1 MKKEKNK
8 NLKNNHN
15 SKVVKLPSIS
25 KKTLNIKMLI
35 LLLLIILILVCLLA
49 RIAYLQFGFILTDED
64 SGISLSL
71 KEKAYSQQTI
81 NQIISPK
88 RGNIYDST
96 GKTLATSA
104 QVDTVTINPK
114 KIKADSDEATVALK
128 EKVAHGLSDIFELN
142 YEETLAKI
150 NGNSSVETIAK
161 KVEQAKITEL
171 KNWMSDNKIT
181 IGINIDQD
189 SKRYYP
195 YNNVASG
202 ILGFCGNDNQGLS
215 GIEYSWDTT
224 LTGTSGKIVAAKD
237 ARKDEIPNTE
247 ETFIAA
253 ENGSDL
259 TLTIDLK
266 IQTIVEKYL
275 KQAVEY
281 NSCSRGGNVIVM
293 DPTTG
298 DILAMAS
305 YPDYD
310 LNTPFTPNSSLS
322 NNWDSLSSDEQKN
335 ALQSMWNC
343 RSISEPYEPGSTFKV
358 ITSSVALEENIT
370 DTDIAN
376 NFVCTGSEKFSDGT
390 EIKCW
395 RTIPH
400 GYQTLRQALMN
411 SCNPAFMQLGK
422 KIGAHTL
429 YKYYKAFGF
438 FDKTGVGLSGE
449 ASSWFWPE
457 DKVGAVEL
465 ATMSFGQ
472 RFTITPLQMITSI
485 SAVANNGVLMKP
497 RLVKEI
503 KNTETGAVT
512 TINPTKIRQVISKET
527 SEKVRS
533 MMQSVVTQGTGKHG
547 AVAGYSIGGKTGTS
561 EPLAKNVKE
570 GYVASYV
577 AISPVEDTRVVIL
590 LALYDPQGKS
600 YQGGQVAGPVVSQI
614 LSEILP
620 YLEIPSS
627 ASPSDD
633 SSSNTITL
641 PNVTNKTVTEAKKII
656 EAAGFKPKISVSG
669 DENSLLVKSQVP
681 VAGTQLIKDATIL
694 LYSEEN
700 DTRTSVAVP
709 DLRGM
714 SAEEATNAL
723 KSKNLNIR
731 ISGNG
736 YVTSQDYAKDSTV
749 EEGTVISVTLKETL
763 KDAH

>member
-1 MKKEKNK
+1 MKKKNTSNDK
-8 NLKNNHN
+8 SA
-15 SKVVKLPSIS
+15 SKVVKLT
-25 KKTLNIKMLI
+25 TLSRKNSNLKMKI
-35 LLLLIILILVCLLA
+35 LLIIIILILAALLG
-49 RIAYLQFGFILTDED
+49 RIAWLQFIDGNF
-64 SGISLSL
+64 L
-71 KEKAYSQQTI
+71 KEQAYSQQTI
-81 NQIISPK
+81 NQIISPR
-88 RGNIYDST
+88 RGNIYDAT

-114 KIKADSDEATVALK
+114 KIKANSDEATVALK
-128 EKVAHGLSDIFELN
+128 EKIAHGLSDIFSLD
-142 YEETLAKI
+142 YDETLQKL
-150 NGNSSVETIAK
+150 NSNSSVETIAK
-161 KVEQAKITEL
+161 KVEQDKIAEL
-171 KNWMSDNKIT
+171 KTWMETNKIST
-181 IGINIDQD
+181 GINIDED

-195 YNNVASG
+195 LNTVASG
-202 ILGFCGNDNQGLS
+202 LLGFCGNDNQGLS
-215 GIEYSWDTT
+215 GIEYSWDST
-224 LTGTSGKIVAAKD
+224 LTGTSGKIVASKD
-237 ARKDEIPNTE
+237 ASQGEIPNTE
-247 ETFIAA
+247 ETYIAA
-253 ENGSDL
+253 ENGSDI
-259 TLTIDLK
+259 TLTIDLNIQK
-266 IQTIVEKYL
+266 IIEKYL
-275 KQAVEY
+275 KQAVNY
-281 NSCSRGGNVIVM
+281 NSCSRGGNAIVM
-293 DPTTG
+293 DPSTG

-310 LNTPFTPNSSLS
+310 LNTPFTPNATLS
-322 NNWDSLSSDEQKN
+322 KNWDSLSPEEQKN

-358 ITSSVALEENIT
+358 ITSAVALEENIT

-376 NFVCTGSEKFSDGT
+376 NFICSGSEKFNDGT

-411 SCNPAFMQLGK
+411 SCNPAFMQLGR
-422 KIGAHTL
+422 KIGAKTL
-429 YKYYKAFGF
+429 YKYYKAFGL

-449 ASSWFWPE
+449 ASSSFWAE

-472 RFTITPLQMITSI
+472 RFTITPLQMITAI
-485 SAVANNGVLMKP
+485 SAVANDGILMQP
-497 RLVKEI
+497 RLVKEV

-512 TINPTKIRQVISKET
+512 TVGTTQVRQVISKET
-527 SEKVRS
+527 SEKVKS
-533 MMQSVVTQGTGKHG
+533 MMESVVTQGTGKHG
-547 AVAGYSIGGKTGTS
+547 AVSGYSIGGKTGTS

-577 AISPVEDTRVVIL
+577 AISPVEDTRVVL
-590 LALYDPQGKS
+590 LLTLYDPQGKS
-600 YQGGQVAGPVVSQI
+600 YQGGQVAGPVVSQM

-627 ASPSDD
+627 AQTSDD
-633 SSSNTITL
+633 ANANTITL

-656 EAAGFKPKISVSG
+656 ESAGFKAKITVSG

-681 VAGTQLIKDATIL
+681 VAGTQLLNGATIL

-700 DTRTSVAVP
+700 DTRTSVTVP

-723 KSKNLNIR
+723 KSKNLNIS
-731 ISGNG
+731 IEGHG
-736 YVTSQDYAKDSTV
+736 YVTSQDYSENSTV
-749 EEGTVISVTLKETL
+749 EEGTVIHVILKETL

>member
-1 MKKEKNK
+1 MKKKNTNNDK
-8 NLKNNHN
+8 RDNKIIKISSVTRKKSNLKM
-15 SKVVKLPSIS
+15 K
-25 KKTLNIKMLI
+25 I
-35 LLLLIILILVCLLA
+35 LLVFIVFILASLLG
-49 RIAYLQFGFILTDED
+49 RIAWLQFVDGNFLREQ
-64 SGISLSL
+64 
-71 KEKAYSQQTI
+71 AYSQQTI

-114 KIKADSDEATVALK
+114 KIKANSDEATTALK
-128 EKVAHGLSDIFELN
+128 EKIAHGLSDIFELDYN
-142 YEETLAKI
+142 ETLTKI
-150 NGNSSVETIAK
+150 TSNSSVETIAK

-171 KNWMSDNKIT
+171 KKWMEDNKIT
-181 IGINIDQD
+181 IGINIDED

-202 ILGFCGNDNQGLS
+202 LLGFCGNDNQGLS
-215 GIEYSWDTT
+215 GIEYSWDST
-224 LTGTSGKIVAAKD
+224 LTGTSGKIVASKD
-237 ARKDEIPNTE
+237 ASQGEIPNTE
-247 ETFIAA
+247 ETYIAA

-259 TLTIDLK
+259 TLTIDLN

-293 DPTTG
+293 NPSNG

-305 YPDYD
+305 YPDYN
-310 LNTPFTPNSSLS
+310 LNTPFTPNSALS
-322 NNWDSLSSDEQKN
+322 KNWDSLSSEEQKN

-395 RTIPH
+395 RTVPH

-422 KIGAHTL
+422 KIGAQTL
-429 YKYYKAFGF
+429 YKYYKAFGL

-449 ASSWFWPE
+449 ASSSFWTE

-472 RFTITPLQMITSI
+472 RFTVTPLQMITAI
-485 SAVANNGVLMKP
+485 SAVANDGVLMKP
-497 RLVKEI
+497 RIVKEV
-503 KNTETGAVT
+503 KNTESGSVT
-512 TINPTKIRQVISKET
+512 TVDPIKVRQVLSKET
-527 SEKVRS
+527 SEKVKS
-533 MMQSVVTQGTGKHG
+533 MMESVVTQGTGKHG
-547 AVAGYSIGGKTGTS
+547 AVSGYSIGGKTGTS

-577 AISPVEDTRVVIL
+577 AISPIEDTRVAIL

-600 YQGGQVAGPVVSQI
+600 YQGGQVAGPVVSQM

-627 ASPSDD
+627 ADNTDD
-633 SSSNTITL
+633 SNGNTITL
-641 PNVTNKTVTEAKKII
+641 PNVTNKTITEAKKII
-656 EAAGFKPKISVSG
+656 ESAGFKPKINVSG

-681 VAGTQLIKDATIL
+681 VAGTQLINGATIL

-700 DTRTSVAVP
+700 DTRTSVTVP
-709 DLRGM
+709 DLRGL
-714 SAEEATNAL
+714 SVEEAIETL
-723 KSKNLNIR
+723 KNKNLNIS
-731 ISGNG
+731 ISGKG

-749 EEGTVISVTLKETL
+749 EEGTVIRVTFKETL

>member
-1 MKKEKNK
+1 MKKKNNKKNK
-8 NLKNNHN
+8 DNNKSNVLSMSKISRKTSNLK
-15 SKVVKLPSIS
+15 L
-25 KKTLNIKMLI
+25 KTLLIFI
-35 LLLLIILILVCLLA
+35 LLVLACLLG
-49 RIAYLQFGFILTDED
+49 RIAYLQFWFKISEND
-64 SGISLSL
+64 SYLSL

-104 QVDTVTINPK
+104 QVDTVTVNPN
-114 KIKADSDEATVALK
+114 KIKANSEESTIALK
-128 EKVAHGLSDIFELN
+128 EKIAHGLSEIFSLQ
-142 YEETLAKI
+142 YEETLSKL
-150 NGNSSVETIAK
+150 NSNSSVETIAK
-161 KVEQAKITEL
+161 KVEQDKIAEL
-171 KNWMSDNKIT
+171 KKWKDDNKIT
-181 IGINIDQD
+181 VGINIDED

-202 ILGFCGNDNQGLS
+202 LLGFCGNDNQGLS
-215 GIEYSWDTT
+215 GIEYSWDSI
-224 LTGTSGKIVAAKD
+224 LTGTSGKIVASKD
-237 ARKDEIPNTE
+237 ASQGEIPNTE
-247 ETFIAA
+247 ETYISA

-259 TLTIDLK
+259 TLTIDLN

-275 KQAVEY
+275 KQAVEN

-293 DPTTG
+293 EPSTG

-305 YPDYD
+305 YPDYN
-310 LNTPFTPNSSLS
+310 LNEPFTPNSSIS
-322 NNWDSLSSDEQKN
+322 KNWNSLSPEDQKST
-335 ALQSMWNC
+335 LQTMWNC

-370 DTDIAN
+370 GTDIAN
-376 NFVCTGSEKFSDGT
+376 NYVCSGLEKFSDGT

-400 GYQTLRQALMN
+400 GYQSLREALMN
-411 SCNPAFMQLGK
+411 SCNPAFMQLGR
-422 KIGAHTL
+422 KIGAQTL

-449 ASSWFWPE
+449 AQSSFWPE

-472 RFTITPLQMITSI
+472 RFTITPLQMISAI
-485 SAVANNGVLMKP
+485 SAVANDGILMKP
-497 RLVKEI
+497 RLVKEA

-512 TINPTKIRQVISKET
+512 TIDTTKVRQVISKDT
-527 SEKVRS
+527 SEKVKS
-533 MMQSVVTQGTGKHG
+533 LMESVVTQGTGKHG
-547 AVAGYSIGGKTGTS
+547 AVAGYSVGGKTGTS

-577 AISPVEDTRVVIL
+577 AISPVEDTRVVLL
-590 LALYDPQGKS
+590 LALYDPKGKS
-600 YQGGQVAGPVVSQI
+600 YQGGQVAGPVVSQM

-627 ASPSDD
+627 GNVKDEAN
-633 SSSNTITL
+633 SNTITL
-641 PNVTNKTVTEAKKII
+641 PNVTNKTITEAKKILD
-656 EAAGFKPKISVSG
+656 AAGFNTKISASG
-669 DENSLLVKSQVP
+669 DQNSLLVKNQVP
-681 VAGTQLIKDATIL
+681 VAGTQLIKGATVL
-694 LYSEEN
+694 LYSEGN
-700 DTRTSVAVP
+700 DTRTSVKVP

-723 KSKNLNIR
+723 KSKNLNIS
-731 ISGNG
+731 IDGKGN
-736 YVTSQDYAKDSTV
+736 VTSQDYAKDSTV
-749 EEGTVISVTLKETL
+749 EEGTVIRVTLKETL

>member
-1 MKKEKNK
+1 MKKKSYIKNK
-8 NLKNNHN
+8 HTG
-15 SKVVKLPSIS
+15 SKVVKLTTQPRKIS
-25 KKTLNIKMLI
+25 NLKMKLLLFFILI
-35 LLLLIILILVCLLA
+35 LLAVLLG
-49 RIAYLQFGFILTDED
+49 RIAWLQFIDGN
-64 SGISLSL
+64 SLR
-71 KEKAYSQQTI
+71 EQAYSQQAI

-104 QVDTVTINPK
+104 RVDTVTVNPK
-114 KIKADSDEATVALK
+114 KLKSDSINDEATLK
-128 EKVAHGLSDIFELN
+128 EHTAKGLSEIFGLEYNEVLEKLN
-142 YEETLAKI
+142 S
-150 NGNSSVETIAK
+150 NSSVETIAK
-161 KVEQAKITEL
+161 KVEQDKITEL
-171 KNWMSDNKIT
+171 ENWKKENKIKA
-181 IGINIDQD
+181 GINIDQD

-202 ILGFCGNDNQGLS
+202 LIGFCGDDNQGLS

-224 LTGTSGKIVAAKD
+224 LTGTSGKIVASKD
-237 ARKDEIPNTE
+237 ARKSEIPNTE
-247 ETFIAA
+247 ETYIAA

-259 TLTIDLK
+259 TLTIDLN

-281 NSCSRGGNVIVM
+281 NSCSRGGNAIVM
-293 DPTTG
+293 DPSTG

-305 YPDYD
+305 YPDYN
-310 LNTPFTPNSSLS
+310 LNTPFTPNTTLAKT
-322 NNWDSLSSDEQKN
+322 WDSLSNEEQKN

-358 ITSSVALEENIT
+358 ITSSVALEENIAET
-370 DTDIAN
+370 DKAG
-376 NFVCTGSEKFSDGT
+376 NFVCTGSETFSDGT

-395 RTIPH
+395 RTVPH
-400 GYQTLRQALMN
+400 GYQSLRESLMN
-411 SCNPAFMQLGK
+411 SCNPAFMQLGR
-422 KIGAHTL
+422 KIGAKTL
-429 YKYYKAFGF
+429 YKYYKAYGF

-457 DKVGAVEL
+457 DQVGAVEL

-472 RFTITPLQMITSI
+472 RFTITPLQMITAI
-485 SAVANNGVLMKP
+485 SAVANDGVLMKP
-497 RLVKEI
+497 RLVKEV

-512 TINPTKIRQVISKET
+512 TVNTTKVRQVISKET
-527 SEKVRS
+527 SEEVKS
-533 MMQSVVTQGTGKHG
+533 LMESVVTQGTGKHG
-547 AVAGYSIGGKTGTS
+547 AVTGYSIGGKTGTS

-577 AISPVEDTRVVIL
+577 AISPIEDTRVVLL

-600 YQGGQVAGPVVSQI
+600 YQGGQVAGPVVSQM

-627 ASPSDD
+627 AQSLDD
-633 SSSNTITL
+633 KNNNTITL
-641 PNVTNKTVTEAKKII
+641 PNVTNKTVTEALKILQ
-656 EAAGFKPKISVSG
+656 ASGFNPKINVKG
-669 DENSLLVKSQVP
+669 DANSLLVKSQVP
-681 VAGTQLIKDATIL
+681 VAGTQLINGATIM

-700 DTRTSVAVP
+700 DTRTSVTVP

-714 SAEEATNAL
+714 SAKEATDAL
-723 KSKNLNIR
+723 KSKNLNIS
-731 ISGNG
+731 IEGHG
-736 YVTSQDYAKDSTV
+736 YVTSQDYSKDSTV
-749 EEGTVISVTLKETL
+749 EEGTVIRVTLKETL

>member
-1 MKKEKNK
+1 MKKKNTIKNNK
-8 NLKNNHN
+8 NN
-15 SKVVKLPSIS
+15 KVVNLT
-25 KKTLNIKMLI
+25 TLSRKNSNLKMMVLLI
-35 LLLLIILILVCLLA
+35 LIILALAFLLL
-49 RIAYLQFGFILTDED
+49 RIAWLQFGFKLTDED
-64 SGISLSL
+64 SNIALSL

-104 QVDTVTINPK
+104 KVDTVTVNPK
-114 KIKADSDEATVALK
+114 KIKADSDEATTALK
-128 EKVAHGLSDIFELN
+128 EKIAHGLSDIFELN
-142 YEETLAKI
+142 YDETLAKI
-150 NGNSSVETIAK
+150 NSDSSVETIAR
-161 KVEQAKITEL
+161 KVEQNKITEL
-171 KNWMSDNKIT
+171 KNWISDNKIKV
-181 IGINIDQD
+181 GINIDED

-202 ILGFCGNDNQGLS
+202 VLGFCGSDNQGLS

-224 LTGTSGKIVAAKD
+224 LTGTSGKIVASKD
-237 ARKDEIPNTE
+237 ARKAEIPNTE
-247 ETFIAA
+247 ETYIAA
-253 ENGSDL
+253 ENGSDITL
-259 TLTIDLK
+259 TLNLK
-266 IQTIVEKYL
+266 IQNIVEKYL

-281 NSCSRGGNVIVM
+281 NSCSRGGNAIVM

-305 YPDYD
+305 YPDYN
-310 LNTPFTPNSSLS
+310 LNTPFTPNSTLQKTWDTLS
-322 NNWDSLSSDEQKN
+322 PDDQKS

-343 RSISEPYEPGSTFKV
+343 RSISDPYEPGSTFKV
-358 ITSSVALEENIT
+358 ITSSIALEENIT

-395 RTIPH
+395 RTVPH

-411 SCNPAFMQLGK
+411 SCNPAFMQLGR

-457 DKVGAVEL
+457 DEVGAVEL

-472 RFTITPLQMITSI
+472 RFTITPLQMITAI
-485 SAVANNGVLMKP
+485 SAVANDGILMKP
-497 RLVKEI
+497 RLVKEVR
-503 KNTETGAVT
+503 NTETGAVT
-512 TINPTKIRQVISKET
+512 TISPTKVKQVISKET
-527 SEKVRS
+527 SEKVKS
-533 MMQSVVTQGTGKHG
+533 LMESVVTQGTGKHG
-547 AVAGYSIGGKTGTS
+547 AVTGYSIGGKTGTS
-561 EPLAKNVKE
+561 EPLAKKVKE

-577 AISPVEDTRVVIL
+577 AISPVEDTKVVLL

-600 YQGGQVAGPVVSQI
+600 YQGGQVAGPVVSQM

-627 ASPSDD
+627 VD
-633 SSSNTITL
+633 STDNDNNNTITL

-681 VAGTQLIKDATIL
+681 IAGTQLINGATIL

-700 DTRTSVAVP
+700 DTRTSVTVP

-723 KSKNLNIR
+723 KSKSLNIS
-731 ISGNG
+731 ISGKG
-736 YVTSQDYAKDSTV
+736 YVTGQDYAKDSTV

>member
-1 MKKEKNK
+1 MKKKNTIK
-8 NLKNNHN
+8 NSQNKKVLSLSTISRKNSNLK
-15 SKVVKLPSIS
+15 
-25 KKTLNIKMLI
+25 MRF
-35 LLLLIILILVCLLA
+35 LLVIIIIILACLLG
-49 RIAYLQFGFILTDED
+49 RIAWLQFGFKFIDEN
-64 SGISLSL
+64 SGIAISL

-114 KIKADSDEATVALK
+114 KIKADTEEATTALK
-128 EKVAHGLSDIFELN
+128 EKIAHGLSNIFELN
-142 YEETLAKI
+142 YDETLAKL
-150 NGNSSVETIAK
+150 NSDSSVETIAK
-161 KVEQAKITEL
+161 KVEQNKITEL
-171 KNWMSDNKIT
+171 RNWISDNKIKV
-181 IGINIDQD
+181 GINIDAD

-202 ILGFCGNDNQGLS
+202 LLGFCGNDNQGLS

-224 LTGTSGKIVAAKD
+224 LTGTSGKIVASKD
-237 ARKDEIPNTE
+237 AKKDEIPNTE
-247 ETFIAA
+247 ETYIAA
-253 ENGSDL
+253 ENGSDI
-259 TLTIDLK
+259 TLTIDLN
-266 IQTIVEKYL
+266 IQSIVEKYL
-275 KQAVEY
+275 KQAVDY
-281 NSCSRGGNVIVM
+281 NSCTRGGNAIVM
-293 DPTTG
+293 DPTSG

-305 YPDYD
+305 YPDYN
-310 LNTPFTPNSSLS
+310 LNTPFTPNSTLQKTWNSLS
-322 NNWDSLSSDEQKN
+322 PDEQKSS
-335 ALQSMWNC
+335 LQSMWNC

-370 DTDIAN
+370 GTDIAN
-376 NFVCTGSEKFSDGT
+376 NFVCTGSEKFNDGT

-395 RTIPH
+395 RTVPH

-411 SCNPAFMQLGK
+411 SCNPAFMQLGR

-449 ASSWFWPE
+449 ASSSFWSE

-472 RFTITPLQMITSI
+472 RFTITPLQMITAI
-485 SAVANNGVLMKP
+485 SAIANDGVLMKP
-497 RLVKEI
+497 RLVKEV
-503 KNTETGAVT
+503 KNNETGAVT
-512 TINPTKIRQVISKET
+512 TINTTKVRQVISKET
-527 SEKVRS
+527 SQKVRS
-533 MMQSVVTQGTGKHG
+533 LMESVVTQGTGKHG

-577 AISPVEDTRVVIL
+577 AISPVEDTRVVLL
-590 LALYDPQGKS
+590 LALYDPKGKS
-600 YQGGQVAGPVVSQI
+600 YQGGQVAGPVVSQM
-614 LSEILP
+614 LTEILP

-627 ASPSDD
+627 TQAQDD
-633 SSSNTITL
+633 SNINTITL

-656 EAAGFKPKISVSG
+656 DAAGFKSKILVSG

-681 VAGTQLIKDATIL
+681 VAGTQLIKGATIL

-700 DTRTSVAVP
+700 DTRTSVTVP

-714 SAEEATNAL
+714 SAEEATNTL
-723 KSKNLNIR
+723 KAKNLNIS
-731 ISGNG
+731 ISGKG
-736 YVTSQDYAKDSTV
+736 YVTSQDYSKDSTV
-749 EEGTVISVTLKETL
+749 EEGTVISVILKETL
-763 KDAH
+763 TDAH

>member
-1 MKKEKNK
+1 MKKGKNK
-8 NLKNNHN
+8 KLKDKRGSN
-15 SKVVKLPSIS
+15 VLKLTTLS
-25 KKTLNIKMLI
+25 KKNSIVKMRV
-35 LLLLIILILVCLLA
+35 LLVFIILILALLLF
-49 RIAYLQFGFILTDED
+49 RIAWLQFFFTITEED
-64 SGISLSL
+64 TGITQSL

-104 QVDTVTINPK
+104 QVDTVYINPK
-114 KIKADSDEATVALK
+114 KIKADSDEATAALK
-128 EKVAHGLSDIFELN
+128 EKVAHGLSEIFELDYN
-142 YEETLAKI
+142 DTFTKL
-150 NGNSSVETIAK
+150 NSNASVETIAK
-161 KVEQAKITEL
+161 KVEQDKITQL
-171 KNWMSDNKIT
+171 NNWMSENKISV
-181 IGINIDQD
+181 GINIDAD

-224 LTGTSGKIVAAKD
+224 LTGTSGKIVASKD
-237 ARKDEIPNTE
+237 ASQGEIPNTE
-247 ETFIAA
+247 ETYIAA

-259 TLTIDLK
+259 TLTIDLN

-275 KQAVEY
+275 KQAVED
-281 NSCSRGGNVIVM
+281 NSCTRGGNVIVM
-293 DPTTG
+293 DPSTG

-305 YPDYD
+305 YPDYN
-310 LNTPFTPNSSLS
+310 LNTPFVPNSTLQK
-322 NNWDSLSSDEQKN
+322 NWNSLSSDEQKSS
-335 ALQSMWNC
+335 LQSMWNC

-395 RTIPH
+395 RTVPH

-411 SCNPAFMQLGK
+411 SCNPAFMQLGR
-422 KIGAHTL
+422 KIGAQTL

-472 RFTITPLQMITSI
+472 RFTITPLQMITAI
-485 SAVANNGVLMKP
+485 SAIANDGVLMKP
-497 RLVKEI
+497 RLVKEV

-512 TINPTKIRQVISKET
+512 TINTTKVRQVISKET
-527 SEKVRS
+527 SAKVRS
-533 MMQSVVTQGTGKHG
+533 LMESVVTQGTGKHG

-577 AISPVEDTRVVIL
+577 AISPIEDTKVVLL

-600 YQGGQVAGPVVSQI
+600 YQGGQVAGPVVSQM
-614 LSEILP
+614 LSDILP

-627 ASPSDD
+627 INSTDD
-633 SSSNTITL
+633 GSSNTITL

-681 VAGTQLIKDATIL
+681 VAGTQLLNGATIL

-700 DTRTSVAVP
+700 DTRTSVSVP

-714 SAEEATNAL
+714 SAEEAMDAL
-723 KSKNLNIR
+723 KSKNLNI
-731 ISGNG
+731 IIDGKG

-749 EEGTVISVTLKETL
+749 EEGTVIRVTLKETL

>member
-1 MKKEKNK
+1 MKKKKKERKYKNT
-8 NLKNNHN
+8 NN
-15 SKVVKLPSIS
+15 SKVVQLTTIS
-25 KKTLNIKMLI
+25 KKKATLKMI
-35 LLLLIILILVCLLA
+35 VLLVVIILILAALLA
-49 RIAYLQFGFILTDED
+49 RIAWLQFIDGN
-64 SGISLSL
+64 SL
-71 KEKAYSQQTI
+71 KEQAYSQQTI

-104 QVDTVTINPK
+104 QVDTVTVNPQ
-114 KIKADSDEATVALK
+114 KIKSNSDEATVALK
-128 EKVAHGLSDIFELN
+128 EKISHFLSDLFELQ
-142 YEETLAKI
+142 YEDVLSKL
-150 NGNSSVETIAK
+150 NSNSSVETIAK
-161 KVEQAKITEL
+161 KVEQDKITKL
-171 KNWMSDNKIT
+171 KKWMEENKIT
-181 IGINIDQD
+181 VGINIDED

-202 ILGFCGNDNQGLS
+202 LLGFCGNDNQGLS

-224 LTGTSGKIVAAKD
+224 LTGTSGKIVASKD
-237 ARKDEIPNTE
+237 AKKSEIPNTE
-247 ETFIAA
+247 ETYIAA

-259 TLTIDLK
+259 TLTIDLN

-293 DPTTG
+293 DPSNG

-305 YPDYD
+305 YPDYN
-310 LNTPFTPNSSLS
+310 LNTPFTPNSTLQKT
-322 NNWDSLSSDEQKN
+322 WDSLSQDEQKSS
-335 ALQSMWNC
+335 LQSMWNC
-343 RSISEPYEPGSTFKV
+343 RSISDPYEPGSTFKV

-376 NFVCTGSEKFSDGT
+376 NFVCSGSEKFSDGT

-395 RTIPH
+395 RTVPH

-411 SCNPAFMQLGK
+411 SCNPAFMQLGR

-429 YKYYKAFGF
+429 YKYYKAFGL

-449 ASSWFWPE
+449 ASSSFWPE

-472 RFTITPLQMITSI
+472 RFTITPLQMITAI
-485 SAVANNGVLMKP
+485 SAVANDGVLMQP
-497 RLVKEI
+497 RLVKEL

-512 TINPTKIRQVISKET
+512 TINPTKVRQVISKET
-527 SEKVRS
+527 SAKVRS
-533 MMQSVVTQGTGKHG
+533 LMESVVTQGTGKHG
-547 AVAGYSIGGKTGTS
+547 AVSGYSIGGKTGTS

-577 AISPVEDTRVVIL
+577 AISPVEDTRVVLL
-590 LALYDPQGKS
+590 LALYDPKGKS
-600 YQGGQVAGPVVSQI
+600 YQGGQVAGPVVSQM

-620 YLEIPSS
+620 YLGIPSS
-627 ASPSDD
+627 ADSTDD
-633 SSSNTITL
+633 NSNTITL
-641 PNVTNKTVTEAKKII
+641 PNVTNKTITEAKKIL
-656 EAAGFKPKISVSG
+656 EASGFKPKISVSG

-681 VAGTQLIKDATIL
+681 VAGTQLINGATIL

-700 DTRTSVAVP
+700 DTRTSVSVP

-723 KSKNLNIR
+723 KSKNLNIS
-731 ISGNG
+731 ISGKG

-749 EEGTVISVTLKETL
+749 EEGTVISVNLKETL

>member
-1 MKKEKNK
+1 MKKNYNDKSG
-8 NLKNNHN
+8 
-15 SKVVKLPSIS
+15 SKVVKLSTKSRKIA
-25 KKTLNIKMLI
+25 NIKMKSILIIII
-35 LLLLIILILVCLLA
+35 LLLLALIG
-49 RIAYLQFGFILTDED
+49 RIAWLQFVNGDFLREQ
-64 SGISLSL
+64 
-71 KEKAYSQQTI
+71 AYSQQTI

-114 KIKADSDEATVALK
+114 KIKSNTQEATVALK
-128 EKVAHGLSDIFELN
+128 EKIAQGLSDIFELDYN
-142 YEETLAKI
+142 EVLAKV
-150 NGNSSVETIAK
+150 NSESSVETIAK
-161 KVEQAKITEL
+161 KVEQEKVTEL
-171 KNWMSDNKIT
+171 KNWMDANKIT
-181 IGINIDQD
+181 IGINIDED

-195 YNNVASG
+195 YNTVASG
-202 ILGFCGNDNQGLS
+202 LLGFCGNDNQGLS

-224 LTGTSGKIVAAKD
+224 LTGTSGKIVASKD
-237 ARKDEIPNTE
+237 ASQDEIPNTE
-247 ETFIAA
+247 ETYIAA

-259 TLTIDLK
+259 TLTIDLN

-275 KQAVEY
+275 KQAVID
-281 NSCSRGGNVIVM
+281 NSCSRGGNAIVM
-293 DPTTG
+293 DPSTG

-310 LNTPFTPNSSLS
+310 LNTPFVPNSSLAGT
-322 NNWDSLSSDEQKN
+322 WDSLNPDEQKT

-343 RSISEPYEPGSTFKV
+343 RSIADPYEPGSTFKV
-358 ITSSVALEENIT
+358 ITSSVALEEDIT

-376 NFVCTGSEKFSDGT
+376 NFVCTGSENFSDGT

-411 SCNPAFMQLGK
+411 SCNPAFMQLGR
-422 KIGAHTL
+422 KIGTHTL

-449 ASSWFWPE
+449 ASSSFWPE

-472 RFTITPLQMITSI
+472 RFKITPLQMITAI
-485 SAVANNGVLMKP
+485 SAVANDGILMQPK
-497 RLVKEI
+497 LVKEV

-512 TINPTKIRQVISKET
+512 TINTTQVRRVISKDT
-527 SEKVRS
+527 SEKVKS
-533 MMQSVVTQGTGKHG
+533 MMESVVTQGTGRHG
-547 AVAGYSIGGKTGTS
+547 AVTGYSIGGKTGTS
-561 EPLAKNVKE
+561 EPLAKNIKE

-577 AISPVEDTRVVIL
+577 AISPVEETRVVL
-590 LALYDPQGKS
+590 LLTLYDPQGES
-600 YQGGQVAGPVVSQI
+600 YQGGQVAGPVVSQM
-614 LSEILP
+614 LTEILP

-627 ASPSDD
+627 AKVTEDND
-633 SSSNTITL
+633 SNTITL
-641 PNVTNKTVTEAKKII
+641 PKVTNKTVTEAKKIL
-656 EAAGFKPKISVSG
+656 EAAGFEPKITVSG

-681 VAGTQLIKDATIL
+681 VAGTQLIKDATVL

-700 DTRTSVAVP
+700 DTRTSVTVP

-714 SAEEATNAL
+714 SAEEATSTL
-723 KSKNLNIR
+723 KSKNLNIS
-731 ISGNG
+731 IEGSG
-736 YVTSQDYAKDSTV
+736 YVTAQDYAKDSTV
-749 EEGTVISVTLKETL
+749 EEGTVIRVTLKATL